1 MDTVIRAR
9 SNTRPRLARNRP
21 EWVMLVANGVALVV
35 LLVALMSVHS
45 GSAPS
50 RAGETSAE
58 TVVAQ
63 SQVTYPDHLGPKP
76 DDRG

>member
-1 MDTVIRAR
+1 
-9 SNTRPRLARNRP
+9 
-21 EWVMLVANGVALVV
+21 MLVANGVALVV